1 MKEEHL
7 LAQPCLSVC
16 LSVTF
21 FFNSGTK
28 VSVKFI
34 YMDFAEHNF
43 TIDILNFLYNSE
55 NSNDIHPNIKC

>member
-7 LAQPCLSVC
+7 SAQPCLSVC
-16 LSVTF
+16 QSHF
-21 FFNSGTK
+21 FCNSGTK